1 MLEINKAKA
10 SEADSNVI
18 KLVINTP
25 IDTLVLPKLEPKQVK
40 PAAQAIHPEETPKHE
55 LLFNI
60 Y

>member
-10 SEADSNVI
+10 SEADNNEV
-18 KLVINTP
+18 KLVITTP
-25 IDTLVLPKLEPKQVK
+25 IDALVLPKLEPKQVK
-40 PAAQAIHPEETPKHE
+40 PAAQVIQHDKIPNTE

>member
-18 KLVINTP
+18 KLVINTS
-25 IDTLVLPKLEPKQVK
+25 IDTLVLPKLAPKQVK
-40 PAAQAIHPEETPKHE
+40 PAAQAIHLEEIPNHE

>member
-1 MLEINKAKA
+1 MLEINKAKV

-25 IDTLVLPKLEPKQVK
+25 IDTLVPPKLELKQVK
-40 PAAQAIHPEETPKHE
+40 PAAQAIQPEEIPNHE

>member
-10 SEADSNVI
+10 SEVDSNVV
-18 KLVINTP
+18 KLVINTS
-25 IDTLVLPKLEPKQVK
+25 IDALVLPKLEPKQVK
-40 PAAQAIHPEETPKHE
+40 PAAQAIQPEEIPNHE

>member
-10 SEADSNVI
+10 SEADSNVT

-25 IDTLVLPKLEPKQVK
+25 IDILVLPKLEPKQVK
-40 PAAQAIHPEETPKHE
+40 PAAQAIHPEETPNHE